1 MTGHLLVSSPLTSHQ
16 HIMCMCI
23 ISVLYYPQSSPRCDP
38 SPPMLS
44 LWRVSPALCPAVW
57 PAVSPVSPHSSH
69 SLTLGSASCKEQIWG
84 NIKYYFYLHEEC
96 FFQHRSLVSKM
107 DSLPEIIIS
116 HIGGSLKYMTFNTES
131 INDYVSAIGSHIS
144 HLSDGLSL
152 ATIPQYLSW
161 LSSVQLADQVDSFC
175 ILLAGMTLWQKY
187 TQ

>member
-23 ISVLYYPQSSPRCDP
+23 ISVLYYPQSSPWCTP
-38 SPPMLS
+38 PPPPCCPFQGSAQPCALQSGLQSLQSP
-44 LWRVSPALCPAVW
+44 
-57 PAVSPVSPHSSH
+57 
-69 SLTLGSASCKEQIWG
+69 LTAHTRSLGSASCKEQIWG

-152 ATIPQYLSW
+152 PTIPQYLSW